1 MTNPLALERKIRKLA
16 TVQNYGDEILMKL
29 TLTSHR
35 VVVGSKGLLRVYA
48 IRMAGWVNRT
58 WVGRIGSAYLPMAT
72 LISQH
77 NFVAYS
83 SLLVEYLD
91 RHSILNAYEGF

>member
-72 LISQH
+72 LNTISSPIPLSWSNTWIVIVFSTH
-77 NFVAYS
+77 TKGS
-83 SLLVEYLD
+83 D
-91 RHSILNAYEGF
+91 G